1 MRRGTTDADIFAP
14 VEDQLNGEE
23 QLTAQPSAASLV
35 IPVQT
40 TARAKSAQEAADQS
54 GRVAG
59 RQRVAA
65 ERSQTYQVFRQI
77 CDDLRRELQRAKDF
91 LVDGKV
97 IEAGLEVIV
106 EVEHLWERLY
116 ECPWGEGEC
125 LKRVVVAVQA
135 QLNNSCWTQA
145 HVQFLDD
152 IVGRLRVRYLINEA
166 VVRECHELI
175 ELHGLDP
182 FRGGVSEPE
191 VRKRFRI
198 QEVVET

>member
-1 MRRGTTDADIFAP
+1 M
-14 VEDQLNGEE
+14 E
-23 QLTAQPSAASLV
+23 
-35 IPVQT
+35 
-40 TARAKSAQEAADQS
+40 
-54 GRVAG
+54 
-59 RQRVAA
+59 
-65 ERSQTYQVFRQI
+65 
-77 CDDLRRELQRAKDF
+77 DF

-97 IEAGLEVIV
+97 IEAGLEVFV
-106 EVEHLWERLY
+106 EVEHLLERLY

-135 QLNNSCWTQA
+135 QINNSWWTQA

-166 VVRECHELI
+166 VVRECYELI

-198 QEVVET
+198 QEVLET